1 MQNRL
6 TVFLLTISITLAL
19 MLPVS
24 AALPSPDDA
33 SLYENIIRLHVIAN
47 SDSDEDQRVKLL
59 VRDGILETVSDL
71 LDGINGRNE
80 AEAVIS
86 ENLTLIENAAN
97 AVLTE
102 LGSTYTAKVTLTK
115 ESYPTREYEGF
126 SLPAGTYTS
135 LRVLIGAA
143 EGQNWWCVLYPKLCV
158 SAERTA
164 AVIDETE
171 LVEAGLTPSQV
182 RIITGNTPDI
192 VIKFRFL
199 EFLGR
204 LFK

>member
-1 MQNRL
+1 MQNHL
-6 TVFLLTISITLAL
+6 TAFLLTFSITLAL

-24 AALPSPDDA
+24 AALPSPNDA
-33 SLYENIIRLHVIAN
+33 CLYDNIIRLHVIAN
-47 SDSDEDQRVKLL
+47 SDSNEDQSVKLL
-59 VRDGILETVSDL
+59 VRDGILDTVSNL
-71 LDGINGRNE
+71 LDGVNERDE
-80 AEAVIS
+80 AEAVLFD
-86 ENLTLIENAAN
+86 NLMLIEDVAN
-97 AVLTE
+97 AVLGE
-102 LGSTYTAKVTLTK
+102 LDSSHTAKVMLTK
-115 ESYPTREYEGF
+115 EAYPTREYEGF
-126 SLPAGTYTS
+126 SLPAGEYTS

-158 SAERTA
+158 GAERTA

-182 RIITGNTPDI
+182 RIITSSTPDV

>member
-1 MQNRL
+1 MQNRI
-6 TVFLLTISITLAL
+6 TVFLLTFSITLAL

-24 AALPSPDDA
+24 AALPSRDDA
-33 SLYENIIRLHVIAN
+33 ALYDNIIRLHVIAN
-47 SDSDEDQRVKLL
+47 SDSDEDQRIKLL
-59 VRDGILETVSDL
+59 VRDGILDTVSDL
-71 LDGINGRNE
+71 LGGISDRNE
-80 AEAVIS
+80 AEAVLS
-86 ENLTLIENAAN
+86 ANLSLVEDAAN
-97 AVLTE
+97 AVLNE
-102 LGSTYTAKVTLTK
+102 LESEHKAKVTLTE

-143 EGQNWWCVLYPKLCV
+143 EGKNWWCVLYPKLCV
-158 SAERTA
+158 GAERTA
-164 AVIDETE
+164 AVIDESE

-182 RIITGNTPDI
+182 RIITGNTPDV